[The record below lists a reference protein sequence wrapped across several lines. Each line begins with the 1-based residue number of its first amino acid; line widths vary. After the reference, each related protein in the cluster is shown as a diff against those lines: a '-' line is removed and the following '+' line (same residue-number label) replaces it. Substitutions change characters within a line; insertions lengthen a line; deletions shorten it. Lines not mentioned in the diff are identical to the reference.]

1 MLKQLF
7 SNTRKPRSSLS
18 GNFIL
23 WSMNIGHE
31 KLAKWGLSYLDI
43 REKESILDVGCGGGK
58 NISNFL
64 ETARH
69 ARVYGVDYSGASV
82 EKSKA
87 FNRKAIEEGRAK
99 VIQASVEK
107 LPFDNESFDLVTAFE
122 TIYFWPDLSN
132 NFREIYRV
140 LRNGGTFLVCNEIST
155 HEEAEKWIKYVDM
168 SVFTGDQI
176 VEKMKNSGFENV
188 MIYEHSNS
196 KWVCVIGVKCN

>member
-1 MLKQLF
+1 
-7 SNTRKPRSSLS
+7 
-18 GNFIL
+18 
-23 WSMNIGHE
+23 MNIGHE

-43 REKESILDVGCGGGK
+43 REKKSILDVGCGGGK

-64 ETARH
+64 ETALH

-107 LPFDNESFDLVTAFE
+107 LPFDKESFDLVTAFE

-176 VEKMKNSGFENV
+176 VEIMKNSGFENV
-188 MIYEHSNS
+188 MIHEHSNS